1 VATLLAAAVV
11 EYVPDVHRLQT
22 DTPDSD
28 AKEPARQFRHKL
40 APLELMYVPE
50 SHILQLYGAPDPEE
64 YVPASQGTH
73 TDTPEDEY
81 VPLSHG
87 RQAD

>member
-1 VATLLAAAVV
+1 
-11 EYVPDVHRLQT
+11 
-22 DTPDSD
+22 
-28 AKEPARQFRHKL
+28 
-40 APLELMYVPE
+40 MYVPE

>member
-1 VATLLAAAVV
+1 
-11 EYVPDVHRLQT
+11 
-22 DTPDSD
+22 
-28 AKEPARQFRHKL
+28 
-40 APLELMYVPE
+40 MYVPGL
-50 SHILQLYGAPDPEE
+50 HILQLPVYGAPDPEE